1 VIFHYRITHRAI
13 KDLEKFDDSIK
24 VRLRKALLRFQ
35 SAPLKH
41 AEKLTDSQLGS
52 YRFRVGDYRIIFDLV
67 ESDIVVLRIG
77 HRRDI
82 YKRRS

>member
-1 VIFHYRITHRAI
+1 MIFHYRITHRAI

-52 YRFRVGDYRIIFDLV
+52 CRFRVGDYRIIFDLV